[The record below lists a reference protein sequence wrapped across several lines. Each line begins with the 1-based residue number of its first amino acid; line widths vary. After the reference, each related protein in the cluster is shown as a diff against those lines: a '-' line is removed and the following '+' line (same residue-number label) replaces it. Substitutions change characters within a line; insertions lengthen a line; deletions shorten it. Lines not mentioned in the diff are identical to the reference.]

1 MAAGVLAGVAAGA
14 IVAAA
19 PVLTNAA
26 ATQPLLTSSGLLTRY
41 HAPSSLT
48 ATISTVT
55 PWGSLPITAAVLLG
69 RTRTLRRGGSQ
80 HLATRR
86 RVALCA
92 HGQRCQQDAEGQDR
106 HNTEHPAAA
115 AENSI
120 TLCI

>member
-1 MAAGVLAGVAAGA
+1 MAAGVLAGVAAGVVA
-14 IVAAA
+14 AAA

-69 RTRTLRRGGSQ
+69 RTRTLRRG
-80 HLATRR
+80 AANTWP
-86 RVALCA
+86 RVGASLCA
-92 HGQRCQQDAEGQDR
+92 RTGSGVSR
-106 HNTEHPAAA
+106 
-115 AENSI
+115 
-120 TLCI
+120 TLRARIATTQSTQPLLPRTR